1 MCSDIILHLIYELFG
16 SLLYIWVV
24 SGFKRK
30 YNTLSFCLFF
40 FSFCYFLLL
49 MSTGEAKTSLYL
61 LPVAQI
67 YTINNYFTSMLK
79 ILNNILICHYGKKA
93 QLLLDFNHE
102 FYIKIYLCLFLTWIL

>member
-1 MCSDIILHLIYELFG
+1 MSFLVHYCISGLSLGLKESTILSVFAI
-16 SLLYIWVV
+16 
-24 SGFKRK
+24 
-30 YNTLSFCLFF
+30 FF
-40 FSFCYFLLL
+40 LSFCYFLLL

-67 YTINNYFTSMLK
+67 YTVNNYFTSMLK

-93 QLLLDFNHE
+93 QLLLDFDHE

>member
-40 FSFCYFLLL
+40 LFFLLFL
-49 MSTGEAKTSLYL
+49 A
-61 LPVAQI
+61 
-67 YTINNYFTSMLK
+67 INE
-79 ILNNILICHYGKKA
+79 H
-93 QLLLDFNHE
+93 
-102 FYIKIYLCLFLTWIL
+102 W